1 MATVGARA
9 AHLIREGRW
18 GLPAICLQHIL
29 NWREERSQARY
40 GDIGLQLAPYFCRE
54 DKDAVDVGAR
64 DGCYVHVLREYAR
77 RVYAFEPVPWRAQAL
92 KTKFLRDIERQKVLV
107 KPVALSASRGV
118 RAVRVPSGTMQPP
131 AKDVLVRAEAL
142 DHFHLHDVGF
152 IKLDAAGGEEH
163 VLAGASRTIIGCQP
177 RVQVDIDESDAPGM
191 AGRLAGWFRRLEYRG
206 YFIQG
211 RAVLMIDR
219 FLASAMQSRPDDR
232 EPSADADGAVRSNRK
247 AAHFFF
253 LPPGE
258 PEGTLQRVAAHLARP

>member
-18 GLPAICLQHIL
+18 GLTAICLQHIL
-29 NWREERSQARY
+29 SWREERCDERR
-40 GDIGLQLAPYFCRE
+40 GDIGPQLAPYFCRE
-54 DKDAVDVGAR
+54 DKDAVDVGAK
-64 DGCYVHVLREYAR
+64 DGCYVRVLRKCAR
-77 RVYAFEPVPWRAQAL
+77 RVYAFEPVPSRAQAL
-92 KTKFLRDIERQKVLV
+92 KTRFLRDIGRQKVLV

-118 RAVRVPSGTMQPP
+118 STVRVPAGEARRPDQ
-131 AKDVLVRAEAL
+131 DVLVRAEAL
-142 DHFHLHDVGF
+142 DHYHLHEVGF
-152 IKLDAAGGEEH
+152 IKLDAAGGEEQ

-177 RVQVDIDESDAPGM
+177 RVQVELDESDAPGM

-219 FLASAMQSRPDDR
+219 FLAPAMQSRPDDP
-232 EPSADADGAVRSNRK
+232 EPSAGAAGAARSGRR

-258 PEGTLQRVAAHLARP
+258 PEGTLQRVAAHLARL